1 MYLNEVICMKMATE
15 QEALDVLKS
24 VGVDYRR
31 VDHPAIWTM
40 DDPNT
45 PKGLPEVKNLLLKD
59 KKSDRYYLYLTDNHR
74 VDFKSLTDQLG
85 LGHSRLAFASEA
97 QLEALLG
104 VVSGMVTPLAL
115 MHDTD
120 DQVTVLLN
128 KSLQSFP
135 EISAHP
141 NVNTATILMSYADLV
156 RVLRAMGKVPVV
168 ID

>member
-1 MYLNEVICMKMATE
+1 MKMATE
-15 QEALDVLKS
+15 QEALDLLAR
-24 VGVDYRR
+24 VGVNYRR

-40 DDPNT
+40 NDPNT

-59 KKSDRYYLYLTDNHR
+59 KKSDQFYLYLVGDRR

-85 LGHSRLAFASEA
+85 LGHSRLEFASEKE
-97 QLEALLG
+97 LESVLG

-115 MHDTD
+115 VHDKD
-120 DQVTVLLN
+120 NQVKVLIN
-128 KSLQSFP
+128 RALQEIP

-141 NVNTATILMSYADLV
+141 NVNTATILLSYPDLV
-156 RVLRAMGKVPVV
+156 KVLAAMGKVPVI

>member
-1 MYLNEVICMKMATE
+1 MKMATE
-15 QEALDVLKS
+15 QEALDLLGQ
-24 VGVDYRR
+24 VGITYRR

-40 DDPNT
+40 DDPNA
-45 PKGLPEVKNLLLKD
+45 PKGLAEVKNLLLKD
-59 KKSDRYYLYLTDNHR
+59 KKSDQFYLYLVDDHR

-85 LGHSRLAFASEA
+85 LAHSRLTFASEEE
-97 QLEALLG
+97 LESLLG

-120 DQVTVLLN
+120 DQVKVLIN
-128 KSLQSFP
+128 KSLQSMP

-156 RVLRAMGKVPVV
+156 KVLAAMGKVPVV
-168 ID
+168 IE